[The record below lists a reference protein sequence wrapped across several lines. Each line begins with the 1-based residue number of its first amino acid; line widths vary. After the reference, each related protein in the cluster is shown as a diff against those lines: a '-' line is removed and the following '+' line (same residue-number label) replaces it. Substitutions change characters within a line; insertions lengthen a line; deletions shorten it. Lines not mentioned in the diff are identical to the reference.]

1 MSTSTELG
9 VSPLLLSENRIKMTQ
24 ISAWRRKGKR
34 KEESVYLQCFSNFIA
49 IIGQS
54 RGVINR
60 SYKICYNDGIV
71 LNTKQ
76 HDDDLGL

>member
-1 MSTSTELG
+1 
-9 VSPLLLSENRIKMTQ
+9 MTQ

-34 KEESVYLQCFSNFIA
+34 KEESVYLQCFSNFIE

-54 RGVINR
+54 RGVING
-60 SYKICYNDGIV
+60 SYKTYYNDGIV

-76 HDDDLGL
+76 HDDDHGL